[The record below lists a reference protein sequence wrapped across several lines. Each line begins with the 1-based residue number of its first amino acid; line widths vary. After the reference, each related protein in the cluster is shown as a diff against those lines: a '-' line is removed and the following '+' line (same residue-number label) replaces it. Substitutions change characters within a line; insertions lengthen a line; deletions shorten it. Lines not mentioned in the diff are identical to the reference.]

1 MPLCGSSAPF
11 GGKVENPMGSLT
23 EKPTDDIYSLTS
35 FVDFTDR
42 RSVTFKDDLG
52 FTAPKVPVKPSKG
65 DENRGLLSTMF

>member
-35 FVDFTDR
+35 SVDFTDR

-52 FTAPKVPVKPSKG
+52 FTAHLVSELCQGIREANP
-65 DENRGLLSTMF
+65 